1 MVRPRQLSTSVIAA
15 RSAGPL
21 EALAR
26 AGLAARGFTYVV
38 ISILA
43 AQIALGGAA
52 PSADQTGAIEAV
64 AAQPFGRVLLILLAF
79 GFAAYAL
86 WRWSVAALGGRAGAG
101 ESSTKRVARRIG
113 AFATGVVY
121 GGLCLTSIRVVAGRS
136 ATSSTQRQQSTT
148 AWLLG
153 LPMGR
158 VLVLAIG
165 IAAGIGGVVL
175 AWWALSRKFERHL
188 DAAKMA
194 ALVRRWATGLGVAG
208 HSAGAVLLFLVGVF
222 VIQAADTNNP
232 TAVKG
237 LDQSL
242 RAFAGAPFGRFLVL
256 AIALGLA
263 AYGLYSFVEARYRR
277 V

>member
-1 MVRPRQLSTSVIAA
+1 MMNSAVAA
-15 RSAGPL
+15 RSSGPV

-26 AGLAARGFTYVV
+26 VGLTARGFTYLV
-38 ISILA
+38 IAILA
-43 AQIALGGAA
+43 VPIALGGSA
-52 PSADQTGAIEAV
+52 PTADQTGAIQEV
-64 AAQPFGRVLLILLAF
+64 AAQPFGRILLIVLAF

-86 WRWSVAALGGRAGAG
+86 WRWSVAAFGAG
-101 ESSTKRVARRIG
+101 GGSPVKRALRRIG
-113 AFATGVVY
+113 ALATGVAY
-121 GGLCLTSIRVVAGRS
+121 AGLCVTSIRVVAGGT

-165 IAAGIGGVVL
+165 IAVGVGAIVL
-175 AWWALSRKFERHL
+175 LWWAFSRKFERHL
-188 DAAKMA
+188 DTSRMSA
-194 ALVRRWATGLGVAG
+194 RIRSWATGLGVAG

-222 VIQAADTNNP
+222 VIQAAQTDNP
-232 TAVKG
+232 AAAKG

-242 RAFAGAPFGRFLVL
+242 RAFAVAPFGKLLVL
-256 AIALGLA
+256 AIAAGLA
-263 AYGLYSFVEARYRR
+263 AYGLYSFIEARYRR